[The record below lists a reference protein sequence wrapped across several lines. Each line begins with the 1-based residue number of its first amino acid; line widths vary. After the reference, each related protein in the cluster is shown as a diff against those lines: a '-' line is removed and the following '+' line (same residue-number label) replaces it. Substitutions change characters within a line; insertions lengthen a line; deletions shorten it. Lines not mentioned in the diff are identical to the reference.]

1 MKKHRYIMLT
11 VLFTLLFVISAC
23 TNSNVSNAFEVAEKY
38 KLAELESPQI
48 SEVTD
53 QLITEKY
60 EVMEPLTT
68 ETFHDRSTKTR
79 LFITGSQLAQKKD
92 SEVHL
97 TNLEFTERNVAET
110 QIELDYTGT
119 LSMAEDTLDLEGTIY
134 LLKEAN
140 EWRVNNDV
148 YNIEDI
154 LNILMER

>member
-1 MKKHRYIMLT
+1 MKNHRYIMLT

-23 TNSNVSNAFEVAEKY
+23 TNSNVSNAVEVAEKY

-79 LFITGSQLAQKKD
+79 LFITGDQLARKKE
-92 SEVHL
+92 SEVRL

-134 LLKEAN
+134 LFKEAD